1 MPRSDKK
8 NSTCKDCDYKF
19 TRPAKL
25 RQHYKSNKN
34 QCGPDPEIIIQEIQ
48 AEVDIPTPISESE
61 SQKNQTTNLSIDDLV
76 NWLAKPE
83 IKNNPTITNKKIPK
97 TNAEWFDLMEKASSK
112 KQKKPKVPQPE
123 DRRKEKPKVVDPSV
137 IEQQEDLI
145 FEECPVGRDLERPHM
160 NRSSMSKWIGKV
172 PHPDNNP
179 KYAFI
184 QPIDSPTEY
193 RNLPYMPQLIGLI
206 RPKITEVL
214 QTEFRRK

>member
-83 IKNNPTITNKKIPK
+83 IKNNPTITNKKISK
-97 TNAEWFDLMEKASSK
+97 TNAEWFDLMEKSSSK
-112 KQKKPKVPQPE
+112 
-123 DRRKEKPKVVDPSV
+123 
-137 IEQQEDLI
+137 
-145 FEECPVGRDLERPHM
+145 
-160 NRSSMSKWIGKV
+160 
-172 PHPDNNP
+172 
-179 KYAFI
+179 
-184 QPIDSPTEY
+184 
-193 RNLPYMPQLIGLI
+193 
-206 RPKITEVL
+206 
-214 QTEFRRK
+214 